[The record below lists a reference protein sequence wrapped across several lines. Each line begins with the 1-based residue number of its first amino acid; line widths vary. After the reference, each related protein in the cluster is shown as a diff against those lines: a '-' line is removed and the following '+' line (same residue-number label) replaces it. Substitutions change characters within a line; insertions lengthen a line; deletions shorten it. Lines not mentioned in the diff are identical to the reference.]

1 LRRRWNH
8 AVLRLA
14 SPPLVDRYVASEK
27 TTRPTT
33 SEAALSA
40 TERTTPLTM
49 RVAAL
54 SSLWNV

>member
-1 LRRRWNH
+1 
-8 AVLRLA
+8 LA

-40 TERTTPLTM
+40 TERTPPLTM